1 MTRPT
6 GRVTAAAAGTPAA
19 GRTET
24 FDGDVTLELGQ
35 PRKPMTALT
44 TSRASAKPVTID
56 VPTPAA
62 AR

>member
-1 MTRPT
+1 ML
-6 GRVTAAAAGTPAA
+6 
-19 GRTET
+19 
-24 FDGDVTLELGQ
+24 DGDETLEVGQ

-44 TSRASAKPVTID
+44 TSKASAKPVTMD

>member
-1 MTRPT
+1 ML
-6 GRVTAAAAGTPAA
+6 
-19 GRTET
+19 
-24 FDGDVTLELGQ
+24 DGDDTLEVGQ

-44 TSRASAKPVTID
+44 TSNASAEPATID